1 MSADVSSPPEFE
13 SLAQA
18 CRPQLLRFVA
28 RMVGDGNAEDVVQV
42 TLAKAALALATFR
55 GEASP
60 KSWLFRIATNAAHDW
75 NRSHPGTTSAPLPE
89 GDEEIPGELIGEA
102 DQERR
107 LIREQMSDCVAG
119 IFQRLPE
126 HYQAALA
133 LGDCEDLSDRE
144 LADALGLTVG
154 AAKIRL
160 HRARKRLKQALEQ
173 NCQFYRDE
181 DNVLC
186 CDRKPGEIPDL
197 SGQKNN
203 PAEAYRFNEGIRH
216 QGESR
221 EVGENQNQES
231 PMATETLP
239 TKQKHLI
246 GIGAAIAAG
255 CQPCTTSFV
264 AAAREAGACDRG
276 VRLALTTGQR
286 GRAAA
291 NAEMA
296 TFADH
301 TFPNPAVDEA
311 FRAERAQLLS
321 LMEIAAAMAGNAATL
336 LAPRIAAARKLG
348 ATDAQI
354 HLASQ
359 IGLTARRGAEQAT
372 EEALAQALGQA
383 VPHGNTRANSSAC
396 GCGEKT
402 SASPIAG
409 CGCGTS

>member
-1 MSADVSSPPEFE
+1 MFPALTSQQEFAT
-13 SLAQA
+13 LARS

-28 RMVGDGNAEDVVQV
+28 RLVGDGDAEDVVQMAL
-42 TLAKAALALATFR
+42 TKAALALPGFR

-75 NRSHPGTTSAPLPE
+75 NRGHHGTASAPLPE

-119 IFQRLPE
+119 ILHRLPE

-133 LGDCEDLSDRE
+133 LGDCEDLTDRE

-160 HRARKRLKQALEQ
+160 HRARKRLKQELEQ

-181 DNVLC
+181 ENVLC
-186 CDRKPGEIPDL
+186 CDRKPGDAP
-197 SGQKNN
+197 GNKKNN
-203 PAEAYRFNEGIRH
+203 SADAYRLDGGIRH

-221 EVGENQNQES
+221 EAGATQKQES

-255 CQPCTTSFV
+255 CQPCTRSFV

-276 VRLALTTGQR
+276 VRLALTTGQL

-291 NAEMA
+291 TAEMA
-296 TFADH
+296 SFADN
-301 TFPNPAVDEA
+301 TFPKPEVDET

-321 LMEIAAAMAGNAATL
+321 LMEIAAAMAGNAAPL
-336 LAPRIAAARKLG
+336 LAPRIAAARTLG
-348 ATDAQI
+348 VNDEQI
-354 HLASQ
+354 QLAAR
-359 IGLTARRGAEQAT
+359 IGLTARRGAEKET
-372 EEALAQALGQA
+372 ENALALALGQA
-383 VPHGNTRANSSAC
+383 VPHATTCADKSDC
-396 GCGEKT
+396 GCGAPTTDATKG
-402 SASPIAG
+402 G
-409 CGCGTS
+409 CGCGAS